1 MTSDPPA
8 RKTFGWATRLK
19 CGLLA
24 AAVAWFAG
32 WIVSFPFEFSLAW
45 RYVDGN
51 ARLLPEVLVKGAVV
65 WGGFTLFM
73 AAAGFTPLVLPAV
86 LLVPPHWVVRWRAIL
101 IPAAGLAAILSVD
114 RRMGFLQIYYFHHPH
129 AIQAFFFTAPNFF
142 VVTFALVVV
151 WMYAVLAQRRL
162 RSADSES

>member
-1 MTSDPPA
+1 MTSVAPS

-32 WIVSFPFEFSLAW
+32 WMISFPFEISLAW

-51 ARLLPEVLVKGAVV
+51 ASLFPEALVKGLVV

-86 LLVPPHWVVRWRAIL
+86 LLVPPRWVVRWRFIL
-101 IPAAGLAAILSVD
+101 IPAAGLAAMLSVY
-114 RRMGFLQIYYFHHPH
+114 RRMGLLQSQYFRHPNT
-129 AIQAFFFTAPNFF
+129 IRAFFFSAPNFF

-151 WMYAVLAQRRL
+151 WVYAILAQRRL
-162 RSADSES
+162 RSV

>member
-1 MTSDPPA
+1 MTTVSPA

-19 CGLLA
+19 CGLQA

-32 WIVSFPFEFSLAW
+32 WLISFPFELFLAW

-51 ARLLPEVLVKGAVV
+51 ASLLPEALVKGLVV
-65 WGGFTLFM
+65 WGGFSLFM

-86 LLVPPHWVVRWRAIL
+86 LLVPPRWIVRWRVIL
-101 IPAAGLAAILSVD
+101 IPAAGLAAILSVN
-114 RRMGFLQIYYFHHPH
+114 RRMGLLNMYHFHHPH
-129 AIQAFFFTAPNFF
+129 AIWAFFFSAPNFF

-151 WMYAVLAQRRL
+151 WVYAVLAQRRL
-162 RSADSES
+162 RSA

>member
-1 MTSDPPA
+1 MTSISPA
-8 RKTFGWATRLK
+8 STTFGWATRLK
-19 CGLLA
+19 CGLVA
-24 AAVAWFAG
+24 AAAAWLAG

-45 RYVDGN
+45 RYVDGHTG
-51 ARLLPEVLVKGAVV
+51 LLPEALAKGSMV

-86 LLVPPHWVVRWRAIL
+86 LFIPPRWVVRWRFLL

-114 RRMGFLQIYYFHHPH
+114 RRMGLLQMYYFRHPH
-129 AIQAFFFTAPNFF
+129 AIRAFFFSAPNFF

-151 WMYAVLAQRRL
+151 WVYAALAQRRL
-162 RSADSES
+162 RPVLM

>member
-1 MTSDPPA
+1 MTSVSPPG
-8 RKTFGWATRLK
+8 KPFGWATRLK

-32 WIVSFPFEFSLAW
+32 WIISFPFEFSLAW
-45 RYVDGN
+45 RYVDGHG
-51 ARLLPEVLVKGAVV
+51 RLLPEALVKGSMV

-86 LLVPPHWVVRWRAIL
+86 LLVPPRWVVRWRAIL

-114 RRMGFLQIYYFHHPH
+114 RRMGLLQMYYFRHPH
-129 AIQAFFFTAPNFF
+129 AIRAFFFSAPNFF

-151 WMYAVLAQRRL
+151 WVYAILAQRRL
-162 RSADSES
+162 EPLKL

>member
-1 MTSDPPA
+1 MTSVSPA

-24 AAVAWFAG
+24 AAVAWFVG
-32 WIVSFPFEFSLAW
+32 WIISFPFEFSLAW

-51 ARLLPEVLVKGAVV
+51 ARLLPEALVKGLVV
-65 WGGFTLFM
+65 WAGFSLFM

-86 LLVPPHWVVRWRAIL
+86 LVVPPGWIVRWRVIL
-101 IPAAGLAAILSVD
+101 IPAAALAAILSVN
-114 RRMGFLQIYYFHHPH
+114 RRMGLLHMYYFHHPH
-129 AIQAFFFTAPNFF
+129 AIRAFFFTAPNFF

-151 WMYAVLAQRRL
+151 WVYAVLAQRRL
-162 RSADSES
+162 RSA

>member
-1 MTSDPPA
+1 MTSVSA

-32 WIVSFPFEFSLAW
+32 WIISFPFELSLAW

-51 ARLLPEVLVKGAVV
+51 ARLLPEALVKGLVV
-65 WGGFTLFM
+65 WGGFSLFM

-86 LLVPPHWVVRWRAIL
+86 LVVPPRWIVRWRAVL
-101 IPAAGLAAILSVD
+101 IPSAVLAAILSVN
-114 RRMGFLQIYYFHHPH
+114 RRMGFLNMYYFHHPH
-129 AIQAFFFTAPNFF
+129 AIWAFFFSAPNLF

-151 WMYAVLAQRRL
+151 WVYAVLARRRL
-162 RSADSES
+162 RSA

>member
-1 MTSDPPA
+1 MTSVSPA

-32 WIVSFPFEFSLAW
+32 WLIGFPFELFLAW

-51 ARLLPEVLVKGAVV
+51 ARLLPEALVKGLVV
-65 WGGFTLFM
+65 WGGFSLFM

-86 LLVPPHWVVRWRAIL
+86 LLVPPRWIVRWRVFL
-101 IPAAGLAAILSVD
+101 IPAAGLAAILSVN
-114 RRMGFLQIYYFHHPH
+114 RRMGLLNMYHFHHPR
-129 AIQAFFFTAPNFF
+129 AIWAFFFSAPNFF
-142 VVTFALVVV
+142 VVTFALLVV
-151 WMYAVLAQRRL
+151 WVYAVLAQRRL
-162 RSADSES
+162 RSV